1 MRRPSNDILTGKQPV
16 PPAEASHMI
25 ECLEIKD
32 NSLDILDSKVAYA
45 NLLCLG
51 VDVRKEFTVGKGPV
65 GTEFVKDLGE
75 RSRRHGDL
83 AEMVQKG
90 NLLSLVLLLMVLQ
103 DRKRR
108 AVLPC
113 CRWHHFHHGS

>member
-1 MRRPSNDILTGKQPV
+1 
-16 PPAEASHMI
+16 MI

-32 NSLDILDSKVAYA
+32 NSLDVLDSKVAYA

-75 RSRRHGDL
+75 GSRRHGDL

-90 NLLSLVLLLMVLQ
+90 NLLSLVLMLMALQ